1 MGRRSVRVE
10 LGPKREGL
18 GLHREL
24 GLLLGVGLVT
34 RALFLGPGLKVGLG
48 FHLGFG
54 LGLGLLLGVGLV
66 TRALSSDVFPT
77 FGWPTKPTWL
87 GLGLGLGLELELG
100 QGLGLGLE
108 LELGQGLGVGLELEL
123 GLGLGLGLG

>member
-1 MGRRSVRVE
+1 MLRVRVRVGRRSVRVE

-34 RALFLGPGLKVGLG
+34 RAL
-48 FHLGFG
+48 
-54 LGLGLLLGVGLV
+54 
-66 TRALSSDVFPT
+66 SSDVFPT

-87 GLGLGLGLELELG
+87 GLGLRLGLELELG